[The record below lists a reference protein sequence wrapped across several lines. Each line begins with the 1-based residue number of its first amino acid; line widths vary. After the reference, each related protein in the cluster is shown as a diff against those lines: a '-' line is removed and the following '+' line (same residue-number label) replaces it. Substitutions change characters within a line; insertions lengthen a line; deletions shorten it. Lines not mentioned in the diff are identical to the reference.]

1 VPSLYTSIL
10 PGLRPGRAVL
20 SILLDFFLMHRIAPI
35 ALGSLLCLTAVAGH
49 AFAQTAAN
57 VLLVVNDASPDSMKV
72 AARYRERRSIPESQ
86 VVRIRTAT
94 SDEVSRPGYEREIQA
109 PIAAW
114 FSRNA
119 TYDRILYIV
128 LTKGIPLRIAGTV
141 GRTGTISSVD
151 SELSLLYRKMTGA
164 IVVPNGSIDN
174 PYFLG
179 DRDIKTAAHFTHAT
193 QDIFLVTR
201 LDGFTA
207 ADAIALIDRGASPVT
222 NGRVLLDQRASLRD
236 APNGW
241 LAAAAEKLSA
251 QGFEKRVVL
260 DQTSRALEKEP
271 DVLGYYSWGSNDPSL
286 ALRNAQL
293 QFVPGAIAGMFM
305 SSDART
311 LIEPP
316 EKWRPG
322 RKDDS
327 EMFYRGSSQSLT
339 GDLVRA
345 GVTGVAGQVAE
356 PYLDSSVRP
365 DVLFPAYLAG
375 FNLAEAFYLAIPALS
390 WQTVVFGDPLCSP
403 FSKGPQSAADLDP
416 PKDEETEMP
425 AHFSR
430 RRLAF
435 LATKSSVPAATRQIA
450 RAESRSARGDFEG
463 ARDAAEKAVAL
474 DERFID
480 GLRILAST
488 YELLT
493 DYPKAIGVY
502 RKLVD
507 RDPKDF
513 ASLNNLA
520 YGLAVREGKPKE
532 ALPLAEKAS
541 LMAPTS
547 ANVLDTLG
555 WTRHLL
561 GDNDGALRPAA
572 LAAQA
577 MTSNGE
583 VQLHAAVIFAAN
595 GRLEDAA
602 KLLKAAEQL
611 DPALKERPE
620 FKQLQQKLKR

>member
-1 VPSLYTSIL
+1 L

-20 SILLDFFLMHRIAPI
+20 SILLDFFLMHRIAPV
-35 ALGSLLCLTAVAGH
+35 ALGSLLCVMVTAGPAYP
-49 AFAQTAAN
+49 QTAAN
-57 VLLVVNDASPDSMKV
+57 VLLIVNEASPDSMKV
-72 AARYRERRSIPESQ
+72 AARYMERRSIPESQ

-94 SDEVSRPGYEREIQA
+94 SDEVSRFGYEREIQE
-109 PIAAW
+109 PIGAW
-114 FSRNA
+114 LSRNA
-119 TYDRILYIV
+119 AMDRILYIV

-151 SELSLLYRKMTGA
+151 SELSLLYRRMTGVTVA
-164 IVVPNGSIDN
+164 PNGSIDN
-174 PYFLG
+174 PYFLA
-179 DRDIKTAAHFTHAT
+179 DADIKTAAHFTHAA

-201 LDGFTA
+201 LDGFTV
-207 ADAIALIDRGASPVT
+207 ADALALIDRGAAPAT
-222 NGRVLLDQRASLRD
+222 NGRVLLDQRASLQD
-236 APNGW
+236 APNTW

-260 DQTSRALEKEP
+260 EQTSRALEKEP
-271 DVLGYYSWGSNDPSL
+271 DVIGYYSWGSNDPSI
-286 ALRNAQL
+286 AVRNPEL

-311 LIEPP
+311 MIEPP
-316 EKWRPG
+316 AKWRPG
-322 RKDDS
+322 QKDGV
-327 EMFYRGSSQSLT
+327 ETFYRGSAQSLT
-339 GDLVRA
+339 ADLVRA

-375 FNLAEAFYLAIPALS
+375 FSLAEAFYLSIPALS

-403 FSKGPQSAADLDP
+403 FAKGAPSAADLDP

-425 AHFSR
+425 LHFSK
-430 RRLAF
+430 RRLAV
-435 LATKSSVPAATRQIA
+435 LATKSSVTAATRQIA
-450 RAESRSARGDFEG
+450 RSESRAARGDFEG

-474 DERFID
+474 DETFID
-480 GLRILAST
+480 ALRILGST
-488 YELLT
+488 YEVLK
-493 DYPKAIGVY
+493 DYPKAVGVY

-513 ASLNNLA
+513 VSLNNLA
-520 YGLAVREGKPKE
+520 YALSVREGNPKD
-532 ALPLAEKAS
+532 ALPLAERANMLAPNSAS
-541 LMAPTS
+541 
-547 ANVLDTLG
+547 VLDTLA

-561 GDNDGALRPAA
+561 GDNEGALRPAA
-572 LAAQA
+572 LAARA
-577 MTSNGE
+577 MTSSAE

-611 DPALKERPE
+611 DPTLKERPE
-620 FKQLQQKLKR
+620 YKQTQQKLKR